1 MISQNDYLTNIKYSL
16 VFQLALKFCSKNNN
30 NHIMLLRIVCR
41 TFNKLVLYYISKL
54 NICCSFDSN
63 CWESLTKL
71 IRMMPNLTCLNL
83 ILFDDNFISAIKPN
97 VALFLRELLKLTSLN
112 IKYNSSGNVNANLLT
127 SDIAN
132 LTNLTSLSLET
143 PVTHQFVPI
152 FSNLPKLK
160 CLKFQFKTIY
170 EPIRPKKDLF
180 AQVIFS
186 LAQTLANANMTL
198 IKLDL
203 SHNRLKD
210 SEIQLLLPGL
220 DKLIN
225 LTSINFENNHV
236 TDEGI
241 EMLVPIIGK
250 MTKLKEVNFSS
261 NRISFSKYNSFL
273 FILDKLPELTDL
285 NIGDNFIMKDEF
297 LVLSPILA
305 TLTNLTSLGLDS
317 PRQKIIKDLVA
328 SSLTKLTNLKCLS
341 LPYTNFE
348 ILEQTLPTL
357 TNLMILNLNSHYI
370 NSEQL
375 SLLTPSLIR
384 MTNMKSLTIE
394 SNELRDLPG
403 VQSLIEIFT
412 KMKHLNFL
420 KIDGFHLGAEGKD
433 VLLDV
438 FRTMPELRYE
448 F

>member
-1 MISQNDYLTNIKYSL
+1 MISQNNYFTNIKYSL

-54 NICCSFDSN
+54 NICCSFNSN
-63 CWESLTKL
+63 CCESLTKL
-71 IRMMPNLTCLNL
+71 IRIMPNLTCLNL

-97 VALFLRELLKLTSLN
+97 VALFLTELLKLTSLG

-127 SDIAN
+127 SDITN

-143 PVTHQFVPI
+143 QVTHQFVPI

-170 EPIRPKKDLF
+170 EPIRPKKELF
-180 AQVIFS
+180 AQIIFS
-186 LAQTLANANMTL
+186 LAQTLSNSNMTL

-241 EMLVPIIGK
+241 EMLVPIICK

-328 SSLTKLTNLKCLS
+328 SSLTKLTNLMCLS

-348 ILEQTLPTL
+348 VLEQTLPTL

-384 MTNMKSLTIE
+384 MTNMTSLTIE
-394 SNELRDLPG
+394 SNELRDLSG
-403 VQSLIEIFT
+403 VRSLIEIFT
-412 KMKHLNFL
+412 KMKHLHFL
-420 KIDGFHLGAEGKD
+420 KIDGFHLGEGKEL
-433 VLLDV
+433 LLDL

-448 F
+448 L